1 MGFLISMVVLSF
13 LIFFHELGH
22 FLVARLFKVKV
33 EVFSIGFGSTILK
46 KVVGDTEYRLSLIP
60 LGGYVKMKGQDD
72 LEPTSSSN
80 DSDSYNSKT
89 PLQRIGILL
98 GGPLFNFI
106 LAFILFIAI
115 SFIGFKTL
123 SPTIGNL
130 QADMPAVE
138 SGLKNGDLI
147 LSINSEKIQSWKELS
162 KEIKKSTNNIVFHVQ
177 RGDETINV
185 SVTPKIVEAKN
196 IFGET
201 VLQKMVGISPNG
213 DIVNYKLP
221 FYKSIIYG
229 YEETISSTT
238 LIFKSVEKLI
248 VGVLALDQ
256 LGGVVSIFEVT
267 AKASETGLTALIFM
281 VALLSVNLGVLNL
294 LPIPALDGGH
304 IIFNLYELIRGR
316 SPNEKVMYGLT
327 IAGWFI
333 LLSLMSIGLFN
344 DINRLVAG

>member
-60 LGGYVKMKGQDD
+60 LGGYIKMKGQDD

-162 KEIKKSTNNIVFHVQ
+162 KEIKESTNNIVFHVQ

>member
-1 MGFLISMVVLSF
+1 LGFLISMVVLSF